1 MPHPAANVPPL
12 RPGLVIGEYRLDAS
26 LTADVGDA
34 AWRGQSLLDQAIV
47 RLDVFQDTPA
57 TSPLTRLAFE
67 LAKLPPHPNLLPV
80 LDVMAMDALT
90 FVVSPYLPVSLAER
104 PRPLT
109 LEEAVHTIRQLLAA
123 LQVLHEHGQVHG
135 RLAPDYVA
143 LDGEHVRLRGYG
155 FSQVRPR
162 PADNLP
168 YVSPHA
174 LDAPPTPQ
182 DDIWAA
188 GVLLFELL
196 SGDLPFPHQNQ
207 DDLLLAIR
215 TLYPDPLP
223 HTLPARLRHIVARAL
238 ERDRRRQYA
247 TAQQM
252 AEELTACA
260 AELAQE
266 TTARTSSP
274 SLRPFAVASIASPP
288 GRHTG
293 RLALLVIGLIS
304 FLMLAGIWL
313 TVRYFE
319 GKDMWRMLPNETIV
333 APAGGDFATISE
345 AIRSAR
351 TGARILIR
359 PGVYRETV
367 LLTKNI
373 ELVADGPA
381 GSVIIASHDAP
392 CLRQSLGAQ
401 VVRGLTLQSHQA
413 PAIQLNGGALTIE
426 DSQMTAVA
434 GEGVAVKGMETRLV
448 LRRSRLHDG
457 PGHGLAATDGAR
469 LELVE
474 CDIIGHGGDGIR
486 LTGQAQLRA
495 YDSRIADNRQAG
507 VRALERAAARLE
519 RCTLERNGKATDGN
533 VTLGQLPGAQASKPA
548 LKEGLP
554 ARRQHCASHVFP
566 ANWRHSTPHT
576 GLVHHGPE

>member
-1 MPHPAANVPPL
+1 MPQPAANVPPL
-12 RPGLVIGEYRLDAS
+12 RPGLVIGDYRLDAP
-26 LTADVGDA
+26 LPADVGDA
-34 AWRGQSLLDQAIV
+34 AWRGQSLPDQAAV
-47 RLDVFQDTPA
+47 RLDVFHDSPA
-57 TSPLTRLAFE
+57 TSPLTRVAFD

-80 LDVMAMDALT
+80 LDVVTLDTLT
-90 FVVSPYLPVSLAER
+90 LVVSPYLPASLAER

-109 LEEAVHTIRQLLAA
+109 PEEAVHTIRQLLAA

-155 FSQVRPR
+155 FSHVRPR
-162 PADNLP
+162 PAEILP

-174 LDAPPTPQ
+174 LDALPTPQ

-223 HTLPARLRHIVARAL
+223 HSLPARLRHIVARAL

-252 AEELTACA
+252 AEELAACA
-260 AELAQE
+260 EELSQE

-274 SLRPFAVASIASPP
+274 SLRPFAVASTSSLPR
-288 GRHTG
+288 RHTG

-313 TVRYFE
+313 TIRYFE
-319 GKDMWRMLPNETIV
+319 GKDMWRMLPRETIV

-367 LLTKNI
+367 VLTKNI

-381 GSVIIASHDAP
+381 GSVIIASQDAP
-392 CLRQSLGAQ
+392 CLRQSLGSQ
-401 VVRGLTLQSHQA
+401 VVRGLTLQSHHA
-413 PAIQLNGGALTIE
+413 LAVQLNGGALTIE
-426 DSQMTAVA
+426 DSQITTDHGDSVT
-434 GEGVAVKGMETRLV
+434 VKGAETRLV
-448 LRRSRLHDG
+448 MRRSRLHDG
-457 PGHGLAATDGAR
+457 PGHGLAATDDAR

-474 CDIIGHGGDGIR
+474 CSIIGHGGDGIR
-486 LTGQAQLRA
+486 LAGQAQLRA
-495 YDSRIADNRQAG
+495 YDSRIADNRQTG
-507 VRALERAAARLE
+507 VRAMERAAARLE
-519 RCTLERNGKATDGN
+519 RCTLERNGKATEGN
-533 VTLGQLPGAQASKPA
+533 VTLGALTGSAGFQPA
-548 LKEGLP
+548 LGRERALP
-554 ARRQHCASHVFP
+554 SLH
-566 ANWRHSTPHT
+566 
-576 GLVHHGPE
+576 

>member
-1 MPHPAANVPPL
+1 MSQPAANVPPL
-12 RPGLVIGEYRLDAS
+12 RPGLVIGDYRLDS
-26 LTADVGDA
+26 PLTADIGDA
-34 AWRGQSLLDQAIV
+34 AWRGQSLSDQAVV
-47 RLDVFQDTPA
+47 RLDVFQDSPA

-80 LDVMAMDALT
+80 LDVLTMDTLT
-90 FVVSPYLPVSLAER
+90 LVVSPYPPASLAER

-109 LEEAVHTIRQLLAA
+109 PEEAVHTIRQLLAA

-135 RLAPDYVA
+135 RLAPDYVV

-155 FSQVRPR
+155 LSQVRPR
-162 PADNLP
+162 PAEILP

-174 LDAPPTPQ
+174 LDALPTPQ

-188 GVLLFELL
+188 GILLFELL

-207 DDLLLAIR
+207 ADLLLAIR

-252 AEELTACA
+252 AEELAACA
-260 AELAQE
+260 EELAQE

-274 SLRPFAVASIASPP
+274 SLRPFAVAATASLPK
-288 GRHTG
+288 RHTG

-304 FLMLAGIWL
+304 FLMLVGIWL
-313 TVRYFE
+313 TIRYFE
-319 GKDMWRMLPNETIV
+319 GKDVWRMTTQETTV
-333 APAGGDFATISE
+333 APTGGDFATLSE
-345 AIRSAR
+345 AIRAAR

-367 LLTKNI
+367 VLTKNI

-381 GSVIIASHDAP
+381 GSVIIASQDAP
-392 CLRQSLGAQ
+392 CLRQSLGSQ
-401 VVRGLTLQSHQA
+401 VVRGLTLQSRHA
-413 PAIQLNGGALTIE
+413 PAVQLNGGALTIE
-426 DSQMTAVA
+426 DSQITTDS
-434 GEGVAVKGMETRLV
+434 GDGVTVKGSGTRLV
-448 LRRSRLHDG
+448 LRRSRLHES
-457 PGHGLAATDGAR
+457 PGNGLAATDDAR

-474 CDIIGHGGDGIR
+474 CNIIRHGSDGIR
-486 LTGQAQLRA
+486 LAGQAQLRA

-507 VRALERAAARLE
+507 VRAMERAAARLE

-533 VTLGQLPGAQASKPA
+533 VTMGAPAGSAGFQPA
-548 LKEGLP
+548 LGRERRLP
-554 ARRQHCASHVFP
+554 SLH
-566 ANWRHSTPHT
+566 
-576 GLVHHGPE
+576 